1 MKEAISFYTNIV
13 SDGKGKEGLE
23 VGVYEKRS

>member
-13 SDGKGKEGLE
+13 NDGKEKEGLE
-23 VGVYEKRS
+23 VGLYEKRS

>member
-13 SDGKGKEGLE
+13 SEEKGKEGFQAA
-23 VGVYEKRS
+23 VYERRS